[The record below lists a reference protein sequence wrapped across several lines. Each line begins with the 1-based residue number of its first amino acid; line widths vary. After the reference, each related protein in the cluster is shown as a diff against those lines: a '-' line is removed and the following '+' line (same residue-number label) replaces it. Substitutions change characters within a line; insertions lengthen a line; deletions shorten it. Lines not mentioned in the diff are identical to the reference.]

1 MGSMAA
7 ATTGLAAIAL
17 PRTGFIG
24 LGAMGEP
31 MAGHLA
37 DRGLL
42 AVVGNRT
49 LAKAQAFVAARRA
62 AAAGPQAVAT
72 ATATASGAS
81 LRAASAFAD
90 YAGCDVLVLCVSADA
105 DVLEN
110 IDGLAAHLAPGAI
123 VIDHSTVAVET
134 AREAANRL
142 AARGIG
148 FLDAP
153 VSGGVEGAKN
163 GRLSVMVGGEEA
175 TLERARPVLGA
186 YAARIALM
194 GPTGA
199 GQATKAV
206 NQILVAG
213 INEAVCEGLAFAEK
227 LGLDPERLLPTL
239 MAGAAANWFLDKRGA
254 TMLQSEFQ
262 PGFKCAHMAKDLRI
276 AQAMAERAG
285 IRHPVIDRAL
295 ADYSELEAR
304 GDGELDTSALIALKR
319 G

>member
-1 MGSMAA
+1 MSTPNTSG
-7 ATTGLAAIAL
+7 
-17 PRTGFIG
+17 PRAGFIG
-24 LGAMGEP
+24 LGAMGHP

-49 LAKAQAFVAARRA
+49 AAKAANFAAAREASAGRDASAIGQPPIRA
-62 AAAGPQAVAT
+62 AAT
-72 ATATASGAS
+72 
-81 LRAASAFAD
+81 FAD
-90 YAGCDVLVLCVSADA
+90 FAACDGVVLCVSADA

-110 IDGLAAHLAPGAI
+110 VDGLATHLSPGAI
-123 VIDHSTVAVET
+123 VIDHSTVSVET
-134 AREAANRL
+134 AREAAKRL

-153 VSGGVEGAKN
+153 VSGGVEGAKS
-163 GRLSVMVGGEEA
+163 GKLSIMVGGDEA
-175 TLERARPVLGA
+175 ILERARPVLEA
-186 YAARIALM
+186 YGARIALM
-194 GPTGA
+194 GGTGA

-227 LGLDPERLLPTL
+227 LGLDAERLLPTL
-239 MAGAAANWFLDKRGA
+239 MAGAASNWFLDKRGA
-254 TMLQSEFQ
+254 TMLQGEFR

-276 AQAMAERAG
+276 VQAMAEAAG

-304 GDGELDTSALIALKR
+304 GDGELDTSALILIKR
-319 G
+319 DSRHTRFA

>member
-1 MGSMAA
+1 M
-7 ATTGLAAIAL
+7 TTVPSTG
-17 PRTGFIG
+17 PRAGFIG
-24 LGAMGEP
+24 LGAMGHS

-42 AVVGNRT
+42 AVAGNRT
-49 LAKAQAFVAARRA
+49 TAKAQAFADARAGVAA
-62 AAAGPQAVAT
+62 AT
-72 ATATASGAS
+72 D
-81 LRAASAFAD
+81 FAN
-90 YAGCDVLVLCVSADA
+90 YAGCDVVALCVSADA

-110 IDGLAAHLAPGAI
+110 VDGLAAVLAPGAI

-134 AREAANRL
+134 AREAARRL

-163 GRLSVMVGGEEA
+163 GKLSIMVGGDEA
-175 TLERARPVLGA
+175 TLERARPVLEA
-186 YAARIALM
+186 YGARIALM
-194 GPTGA
+194 GPNGA

-239 MAGAAANWFLDKRGA
+239 MAGAASNWFLDKRGA
-254 TMLQSEFQ
+254 TMLRDEFK

-276 AQAMAERAG
+276 VQAMAAAAG
-285 IRHPVIDRAL
+285 LQHPVIDRAL
-295 ADYSELEAR
+295 ADYSELERR
-304 GDGELDTSALIALKR
+304 GDGDLDTSALIQLKR
-319 G
+319 

>member
-1 MGSMAA
+1 MSASSAA
-7 ATTGLAAIAL
+7 APAL
-17 PRTGFIG
+17 LRAGFVG
-24 LGAMGEP
+24 LGAMGGP

-37 DRGLL
+37 ARGLL
-42 AVVGNRT
+42 AVVGNRSQE
-49 LAKAQAFVAARRA
+49 KARTFVAARAGSLLRA
-62 AAAGPQAVAT
+62 AA
-72 ATATASGAS
+72 S
-81 LRAASAFAD
+81 FDD
-90 YAGCDVLVLCVSADA
+90 YAACDVVVLCVSADA

-110 IDGLAAHLAPGAI
+110 VDGLAAVLPPGAI

-134 AREAANRL
+134 AREAARRL

-153 VSGGVEGAKN
+153 VSGGVEGARN
-163 GRLSVMVGGEEA
+163 GRLSIMVGGDET
-175 TLERARPVLGA
+175 TLERARPVLEV

-227 LGLDPERLLPTL
+227 LDLDPERLLPTL
-239 MAGAAANWFLDKRGA
+239 MAGAASNWFLEKRGA
-254 TMLQSEFQ
+254 SMLRNDFT

-276 AQAMAERAG
+276 VQAMARQAG

-295 ADYSELEAR
+295 ADYTELEAR
-304 GDGELDTSALIALKR
+304 GEGELDTSALIRLKR
-319 G
+319 

>member
-1 MGSMAA
+1 MRA
-7 ATTGLAAIAL
+7 
-17 PRTGFIG
+17 GFIG
-24 LGAMGEP
+24 LGAMGHS
-31 MAGHLA
+31 MAGHIA

-49 LAKAQAFVAARRA
+49 AAKAADFAAARASSAVQA
-62 AAAGPQAVAT
+62 AA
-72 ATATASGAS
+72 S
-81 LRAASAFAD
+81 FAD
-90 YAGCDVLVLCVSADA
+90 YACCDVVALCVSAGA

-110 IDGLAAHLAPGAI
+110 VDGLAAHLAPGAI
-123 VIDHSTVAVET
+123 VIDHSTVSVET
-134 AREAANRL
+134 AREAVKRL

-163 GRLSVMVGGEEA
+163 GRLSIMVGGDEA
-175 TLERARPVLGA
+175 TLERAGPVLAA
-186 YAARIALM
+186 YGARIALM

-227 LGLDPERLLPTL
+227 LGLDAERLLPTL
-239 MAGAAANWFLDKRGA
+239 MAGAASNWFLDKRGA
-254 TMLQSEFQ
+254 TMLRDEFK

-276 AQAMAERAG
+276 VQAMAEAAG

-295 ADYSELEAR
+295 ADYANLEAR
-304 GDGELDTSALIALKR
+304 GDGELDTSALIMLKR
-319 G
+319 

>member
-1 MGSMAA
+1 M
-7 ATTGLAAIAL
+7 
-17 PRTGFIG
+17 RTGFIG
-24 LGAMGEP
+24 LGAMGHS

-42 AVVGNRT
+42 AVAGNRT
-49 LAKAQAFVAARRA
+49 VAKAMAFAAPRDGVLA
-62 AAAGPQAVAT
+62 ATG
-72 ATATASGAS
+72 
-81 LRAASAFAD
+81 FAD
-90 YAGCDVLVLCVSADA
+90 YAGCHIVALCVSADG

-110 IDGLAAHLAPGAI
+110 VDGLAAVLSPGAV

-134 AREAANRL
+134 ARDAAKRL
-142 AARGIG
+142 AARSIG

-163 GRLSVMVGGEEA
+163 GKLSIMVGGDEA
-175 TLERARPVLGA
+175 TLERARPALEA
-186 YAARIALM
+186 YGARIALM

-239 MAGAAANWFLDKRGA
+239 MAGAASNWFLDKRGA
-254 TMLQSEFQ
+254 TMLRNEFK

-276 AQAMAERAG
+276 VQAMAEKAG
-285 IRHPVIDRAL
+285 IQHPVIDRAL
-295 ADYSELEAR
+295 ADYGALEAR
-304 GDGELDTSALIALKR
+304 GDGELDTSALIQLKR
-319 G
+319 

>member
-1 MGSMAA
+1 M
-7 ATTGLAAIAL
+7 
-17 PRTGFIG
+17 RTGFIG
-24 LGAMGEP
+24 LGAMGHS

-42 AVVGNRT
+42 VVAGNRT
-49 LAKAQAFVAARRA
+49 VAKAMAFAAPRDGVLA
-62 AAAGPQAVAT
+62 ATG
-72 ATATASGAS
+72 
-81 LRAASAFAD
+81 FAD
-90 YAGCDVLVLCVSADA
+90 YAGCHIVALCVSADG

-110 IDGLAAHLAPGAI
+110 VDGLSAVLSPGAV

-134 AREAANRL
+134 ARDAAKRL

-163 GRLSVMVGGEEA
+163 GKLSIMVGGDEA
-175 TLERARPVLGA
+175 TLERARPALEA
-186 YAARIALM
+186 YGARIALM

-239 MAGAAANWFLDKRGA
+239 MAGAASNWFLDKRGA
-254 TMLQSEFQ
+254 TMLRDEFK

-276 AQAMAERAG
+276 VQAMAEKAG
-285 IRHPVIDRAL
+285 IQHPVIDRAL
-295 ADYSELEAR
+295 ADYRALEAR
-304 GDGELDTSALIALKR
+304 GDGELDTSALIQLKR
-319 G
+319 

>member
-1 MGSMAA
+1 MKA
-7 ATTGLAAIAL
+7 
-17 PRTGFIG
+17 GFIG
-24 LGAMGEP
+24 LGAMGHS

-49 LAKAQAFVAARRA
+49 ATKARDFVAARA
-62 AAAGPQAVAT
+62 AASGQAAAVE
-72 ATATASGAS
+72 GARHR
-81 LRAASAFAD
+81 LVAASTFAD
-90 YAGCDVLVLCVSADA
+90 YAGCEVVALCVSADA

-110 IDGLAAHLAPGAI
+110 VDGLAAQLAPGAI
-123 VIDHSTVAVET
+123 VIDHSTVAVES
-134 AREAANRL
+134 AREAAKRL

-163 GRLSVMVGGEEA
+163 ARLSIMVGGDET
-175 TLERARPVLGA
+175 TLERARPVLEA
-186 YAARIALM
+186 YGARIALM

-227 LGLDPERLLPTL
+227 LGLDPERLVPTL
-239 MAGAAANWFLDKRGA
+239 MAGAAGNWFLDKRGA
-254 TMLQSEFQ
+254 TMLRDEFK

-276 AQAMAERAG
+276 VQAMADAAG

-304 GDGELDTSALIALKR
+304 GDGDLDTSALIRLKR
-319 G
+319 